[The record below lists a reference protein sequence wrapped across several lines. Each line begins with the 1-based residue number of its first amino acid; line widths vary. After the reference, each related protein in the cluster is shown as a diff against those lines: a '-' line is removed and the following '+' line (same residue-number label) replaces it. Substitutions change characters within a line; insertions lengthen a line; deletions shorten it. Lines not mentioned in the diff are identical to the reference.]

1 MFKKIAIIG
10 ILLLLSTSTGF
21 AVASNEIPGL
31 YLTLVD
37 KLDDNPIQFQLVRC
51 ERTVQGI
58 LYIDD
63 KYTDVDGL
71 VWFGASAEEAY
82 YHLRTYYQNWTYSIT
97 VWKPWGQIGRTWKLG
112 PTPAD
117 PGPHQE

>member
-1 MFKKIAIIG
+1 MFKKISIIG
-10 ILLLLSTSTGF
+10 IILLLSTGF
-21 AVASNEIPGL
+21 AVAFEEIPGL

-37 KLDDNPIQFQLVRC
+37 IDDNLIPDQQVRC

-58 LYIDD
+58 LHIDYKETND
-63 KYTDVDGL
+63 DGL

-82 YHLRTYYQNWTYSIT
+82 YHLRTYYQYWTYSIT
-97 VWKPWGQIGRTWKLG
+97 IWKPWGQIGRTWKLG